1 MDINHVTAATEI
13 TSLPLSAQITIQ
25 NANFTD
31 NLADDIGGLMKLD
44 IDRIMMTITNTVF
57 YKHSGTKGGVFY
69 VTDMQ

>member
-1 MDINHVTAATEI
+1 
-13 TSLPLSAQITIQ
+13 
-25 NANFTD
+25 
-31 NLADDIGGLMKLD
+31 MKLD